1 MWASAVG
8 TCLRDRCGDCGA
20 RAGELDLLAAAITF
34 QIRSAEL
41 QCFLTDVTK
50 FPHYLFLLISC
61 CFFFCSPDSNFS
73 FYLSNVL
80 IYVDQIAF
88 SSGVPESK
96 LTFLKN
102 SHKELNEPYKLHTLA
117 IVWAR
122 LLHLCIACSTRV
134 LVQSTWATSARLEC
148 SQLCK
153 KQWTLT
159 YVEPHISPGC
169 LRVGRIIFPL
179 GVPMNCAFLKCIW
192 LEKCNCDVLQHFST

>member
-1 MWASAVG
+1 MWRLWGTGWRTGSASCSHHLPDKISRAAVFFN
-8 TCLRDRCGDCGA
+8 RRH
-20 RAGELDLLAAAITF
+20 
-34 QIRSAEL
+34 QISS
-41 QCFLTDVTK
+41 
-50 FPHYLFLLISC
+50 LLISTHLLL
-61 CFFFCSPDSNFS
+61 FFFCSSDSNFS